1 MVAAEPAGTAS
12 PRAAQ
17 RTIGASLILRGGRDD
32 TRSQG
37 NAAERRRATAR
48 LGRGRAMAATHAI
61 DVPGQ
66 QHDARRKQRDRCS
79 ATTGGRTRRK
89 PCVGNCIAAACATPR
104 GVIRGSGRRPGQPPP
119 DRCARCATAPQRA
132 VPATTERGP
141 RTFSARTAPGVG
153 RSMPQRITST
163 GTWLLASTSAVWLPS
178 RTRLMPRRPCEV
190 ITIRSLLQATAMSM
204 MPSAA

>member
-37 NAAERRRATAR
+37 NVAERRRATAR
-48 LGRGRAMAATHAI
+48 TGRGRAMAATHAI

-66 QHDARRKQRDRCS
+66 QHDARRKQRDRCL

-89 PCVGNCIAAACATPR
+89 PCVGNCIAAACAAPR
-104 GVIRGSGRRPGQPPP
+104 GVIRGSGHLPGQPPP
-119 DRCARCATAPQRA
+119 DRCARCATTPQRRQPPNA
-132 VPATTERGP
+132 GLELSAPAPPPAWAGQRLSGSP
-141 RTFSARTAPGVG
+141 APAPGCWRALPQSGCRAGPGSCRGG
-153 RSMPQRITST
+153 RARS
-163 GTWLLASTSAVWLPS
+163 S
-178 RTRLMPRRPCEV
+178 RSGRCCRPRPC
-190 ITIRSLLQATAMSM
+190 R
-204 MPSAA
+204 